1 MEPDELVELELSLLG
16 QVVAVVGHGEEVL
29 QPHAEV
35 EGPTQLAIRRPRGH
49 LFSAQVAPG
58 VFDPSAS
65 DAVEDEF
72 AEELVVGCEFF
83 CTAPASGASAFQTA
97 FCSGVSRL

>member
-1 MEPDELVELELSLLG
+1 MEPHELLELELSALRE
-16 QVVAVVGHGEEVL
+16 VIAIVRHGDQVL
-29 QPHAEV
+29 QPHADV
-35 EGPTQLAIRRPRGH
+35 EGSTQLAIRRPRGH

-83 CTAPASGASAFQTA
+83 WTAPASGASAFQTA

>member
-1 MEPDELVELELSLLG
+1 MEPHELLELELSLLG
-16 QVVAVVGHGEEVL
+16 QVVAVVRHGEEVL

-35 EGPTQLAIRRPRGH
+35 EGPAQLAIRRPRGH
-49 LFSAQVAPG
+49 LFRAQVAPG

-72 AEELVVGCEFF
+72 AEEFVVGCEFF
-83 CTAPASGASAFQTA
+83 WTAPASGASAFQTA